1 MKKNVLALVALLAGA
16 ACGAAHA
23 SGGTLTINGQLTA
36 STCQVSGNGGT
47 GDFTVTLPTIAA
59 SDFAEAGRSGGNTP
73 FNLALTNCTPD
84 TGNVH
89 AFWESGANTLPNGN
103 LKNTGTASNVEVQL
117 VDVNNGLKVID
128 VSKTDGAQNA
138 QDVAIAGGRAT
149 LRYAA
154 QYTTPTGGA
163 TAGTVSTVVTYS
175 MSYQ

>member
-1 MKKNVLALVALLAGA
+1 MKKSVLTLVAMLSGA
-16 ACGAAHA
+16 ACGVAHA
-23 SGGTLTINGQLTA
+23 SGGTLTIIGQLTA

-117 VDVNNGLKVID
+117 VDVNNGVKVID

-138 QDVAIAGGRAT
+138 QNVAITGGRAT

-154 QYTTPTGGA
+154 QYTTSAGGA